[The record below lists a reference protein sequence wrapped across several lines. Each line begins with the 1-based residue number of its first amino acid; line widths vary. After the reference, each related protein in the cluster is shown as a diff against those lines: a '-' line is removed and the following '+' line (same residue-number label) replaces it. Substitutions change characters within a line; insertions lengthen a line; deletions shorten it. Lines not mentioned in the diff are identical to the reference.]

1 MDIRN
6 LSQVL
11 EGQPKYRYAQINK
24 FLFQDY
30 ISDWDDAS
38 SLPKKL
44 REDLAAACPLEI
56 KAEVFASEHDK
67 KTQRALIYLSDGESV
82 ETVLIRQ
89 KAEKGAYFTDSAD
102 EDLKDK
108 REYRNTVC
116 VSSQIGCALGC
127 AFCATGQL
135 GFLRNLSAAEI
146 IEQVVF
152 WQRLLRS
159 ENNKEKVDN
168 IVFMGMGE
176 PFLNYPEFIKALKFI
191 NNPET
196 LNIGARRISV
206 SSSGIIE
213 GIKKLAG
220 EKLQVNLAISLHAA
234 NDSLR
239 QKLMPIAKKYPLGD
253 IFKAV
258 DDYIKKT
265 GRRVMFEYLMIK
277 GVNDSQKDAE
287 NLAVLMRKPLYLL
300 NLIPYNPTG
309 RFQPSSRETIDSF
322 KAALE
327 KAGVA
332 VTVRLSFGQEISAA
346 CGQLRQTASKKPNR
360 R

>member
-1 MDIRN
+1 MKIKN

-30 ISDWDDAS
+30 ISDWDEAS

-44 REDLAAACPLEI
+44 REELSATCPLEI
-56 KAEVFASEHDK
+56 KAEVFAAEGRQ
-67 KTQRALIYLSDGESV
+67 KTQRALVYLEDGESV

-89 KAEKGAYFTDSAD
+89 KADKNKDAD
-102 EDLKDK
+102 YDKSEDQADK
-108 REYRNTVC
+108 RGYRNTVC
-116 VSSQIGCALGC
+116 VSSQIGCPLGC

-146 IEQVVF
+146 VEQVVF
-152 WQRLLRS
+152 WQRLLKV
-159 ENNKEKVDN
+159 ENVQEKVDN

-176 PFLNYPEFIKALKFI
+176 PFLNYPEFIKAVKFL

-206 SSSGIIE
+206 STAGLTE

-220 EKLQVNLAISLHAA
+220 EKLQINLAISLHAA
-234 NDSLR
+234 TDSLR
-239 QKLMPIAKKYPLGD
+239 QKLMPIAKKYALTD
-253 IFKAV
+253 IFKSV

-277 GVNDSQKDAE
+277 GINDSQKDAE
-287 NLAVLMRKPLYLL
+287 NLALLMHKPLYLL
-300 NLIPYNPTG
+300 NLIPYNDTG
-309 RFQPSSRETIDSF
+309 RFQTSSRETINDF
-322 KAALE
+322 KNILE
-327 KAGVA
+327 KAGVS
-332 VTVRLSFGQEISAA
+332 VTVRLSFGSDIAAA
-346 CGQLRQTASKKPNR
+346 CGQLHKKNSAVKGR